1 MNWLGNVSAQNG
13 NRVIY
18 RNNHYNRRFGALC
31 ADKIFEENLRNK
43 TKNWEILDS
52 RVYLIIIINYYDYY
66 LLLL

>member
-13 NRVIY
+13 NRLIY

-52 RVYLIIIINYYDYY
+52 RNMSYDVWRRYVCVYY
-66 LLLL
+66 